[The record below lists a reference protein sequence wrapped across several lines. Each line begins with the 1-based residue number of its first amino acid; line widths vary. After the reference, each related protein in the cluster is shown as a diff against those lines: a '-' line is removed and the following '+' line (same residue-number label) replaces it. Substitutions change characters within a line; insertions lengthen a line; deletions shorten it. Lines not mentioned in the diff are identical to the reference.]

1 MACELIAGLS
11 RRGWGVEVKAIRFES
26 TCNTYNAPVPLEIV
40 EKFTM
45 NPKADLEL
53 LISPMDRPNL
63 PTPGKRSIYY
73 TMLESTRL
81 SPRQTAIINKAQ
93 AAIATGQWQKKAF
106 ERSGVKVPVYT
117 VPLGISP
124 EIFVEHPIP
133 KGGCVFGAGG
143 CLASGARRKRLDL
156 VIDAFLQA
164 FDGINDVEL
173 RLKVLPGEKL
183 DLPDPRIR
191 CNAEFMSWLSLQ
203 RWYQGLTCFVNIGV
217 EGFGLMSLQ
226 AMACGRPVIAMEF
239 GGSTEFFDRSVGYP
253 IDHWVHWNSIGARS
267 SGAFAIADKHSLV
280 QQMRRVYLD
289 RQEADE
295 LGVKAAH
302 RARQFTWEH
311 AVNRLEEVLK
321 GVTGSI

>member
-1 MACELIAGLS
+1 MACELIAGLA
-11 RRGWGVEVKAIRFES
+11 RRGWDVQVKPIRFES
-26 TCNTYNAPVPLEIV
+26 TCNTYNAPVPMEIT

-45 NPKADLEL
+45 QPKAELEL

-73 TMLESTRL
+73 TMIESTRL
-81 SPRQTAIINKAQ
+81 SPRQTAIINKAH
-93 AAIATGQWQKKAF
+93 AAIATGQWQKQAF

-124 EIFVEHPIP
+124 EIFIEHPIP
-133 KGGCVFGAGG
+133 QGGCVFGAGG
-143 CLASGARRKRLDL
+143 CLASGARRKRLDV
-156 VIDAFLQA
+156 VINAFRDA

-191 CNAEFMSWLSLQ
+191 CNAEFMSWLSLH

-217 EGFGLMSLQ
+217 EGWGLMLNQ
-226 AMACGRPVIAMEF
+226 AMACGRPGIAMEF

-253 IDHWVHWNSIGARS
+253 LEHWVQWNAIGNRS
-267 SGAFAIADKHSLV
+267 AGAFAIPDTRSLIH
-280 QQMRRVYLD
+280 QMRRVYLD
-289 RQEADE
+289 RQEAAE
-295 LGVKAAH
+295 FGVKSAE

-311 AVNRLEEVLK
+311 AVDRLESVLK
-321 GVTGSI
+321 EMK